1 MENENTAFSEIYALL
16 KKVIK
21 ELELNSEQSATSSGQ
36 IEDLIGRLA
45 ETEFALQAVEDIF
58 RKTRGFLNK
67 EAEKRE
73 AFLVRLSELSKV
85 DLSEEAVQTLNG
97 FQNKYRFLLVGIG
110 ILVFSFMVL
119 LTSFYFTRQ
128 FYSASIRSK
137 SELRHEILDEI
148 HKDGKAIYKVEDYQQ
163 LQHNTELMNKW
174 LRKNPKDGEKFLRF
188 KDGFESR

>member
-45 ETEFALQAVEDIF
+45 ETEFALQAVADVF

-110 ILVFSFMVL
+110 ILVFSFMVM